1 MSAARVLV
9 TDAGRGSAIAVIRSL
24 GRRGLHVIA
33 TDHDRRSPGFRSRY
47 AAERIVLPDPAADP
61 AGVVDRLHALAAAG
75 RVDLIVPVTDE
86 VLLPLSD
93 ARERFDGLCALAI
106 PDRAALATAGDKAAT
121 LDLARRLGVPVPP
134 TVVARTADEALA
146 AASDLG
152 WPVVLK
158 PASSRVVRDGV
169 VERFEVVYAD
179 GPVALAAAMRR
190 FEGRC
195 AVLVQEYRA
204 GVGHGVELLV
214 DRGRPL
220 LVFQHRRLHEVPI
233 TGGVSALREGVEPDP
248 VLLDHATRLLGALG
262 WTGLAMVE
270 FRVGEAG
277 PVLMEVNGR
286 IWGSLPLA
294 VKSGA
299 DFLLGL
305 AALYLGPRLNR
316 AANGTA
322 ATPAVGVRSRN
333 LGLEIVW
340 IAMVLRRRRRYP
352 YLHAPARRAGLAAAV
367 RLPLPRDGFDVLSLD
382 DPLPGLA
389 DAARAAGHVLRK
401 VGHAA

>member
-121 LDLARRLGVPVPP
+121 LELARRLGVPVPP

-195 AVLVQEYRA
+195 AVLAPGVPSGRGPRRGAARRPRA
-204 GVGHGVELLV
+204 AAPRVPAPSAARGADHGRRQRPPGGRGARSRAARPRHAPGRRARLDGAGHGRVP
-214 DRGRPL
+214 RRARP
-220 LVFQHRRLHEVPI
+220 
-233 TGGVSALREGVEPDP
+233 
-248 VLLDHATRLLGALG
+248 
-262 WTGLAMVE
+262 
-270 FRVGEAG
+270 G
-277 PVLMEVNGR
+277 PCSWR
-286 IWGSLPLA
+286 STA
-294 VKSGA
+294 ASGA
-299 DFLLGL
+299 
-305 AALYLGPRLNR
+305 
-316 AANGTA
+316 
-322 ATPAVGVRSRN
+322 RSRS
-333 LGLEIVW
+333 
-340 IAMVLRRRRRYP
+340 RS
-352 YLHAPARRAGLAAAV
+352 RAERTFPWASPRCTWV
-367 RLPLPRDGFDVLSLD
+367 RG
-382 DPLPGLA
+382 
-389 DAARAAGHVLRK
+389 
-401 VGHAA
+401 